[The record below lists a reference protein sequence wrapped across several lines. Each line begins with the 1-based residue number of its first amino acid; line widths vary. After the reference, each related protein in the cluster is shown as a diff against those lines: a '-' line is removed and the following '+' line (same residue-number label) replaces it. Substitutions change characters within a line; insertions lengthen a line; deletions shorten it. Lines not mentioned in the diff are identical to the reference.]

1 MIRLLVPV
9 LPLRIKRI
17 PHQVVEPRQH
27 KMKGPCPPRTHCLAR
42 CVLTLFKIFD
52 KIFEWIPGSYRQ
64 IAHNLLF
71 VALTWCCYFLLQQMP
86 PSTQALRVLSENGRG
101 RGTRGVLDW
110 PYPTVLDRTS
120 PGQQHSSED
129 VMRSDYLASHSGHRQ
144 RLNPSPTGKVYI

>member
-1 MIRLLVPV
+1 
-9 LPLRIKRI
+9 
-17 PHQVVEPRQH
+17 
-27 KMKGPCPPRTHCLAR
+27 
-42 CVLTLFKIFD
+42 
-52 KIFEWIPGSYRQ
+52 
-64 IAHNLLF
+64 
-71 VALTWCCYFLLQQMP
+71 MP

-144 RLNPSPTGKVYI
+144 RLNPSPTGKVTFDLISTALKDNLTLCTHDC